1 MRTVVLRLRRPIL
14 PWSLLLLM
22 ASAPPVGT
30 ARADALSAVQTLR
43 AGGCGGTV
51 PLARPLRRSAAL
63 ERSAAEWARGTPLAA
78 AAAHN
83 GYGEPPEGVHVIS
96 PAASLLEV
104 LRRSECR
111 VLTAQSL
118 REIGLYRRGEDYW
131 LVLAGVGET
140 AAAHAALPRPTPVRP
155 AAPLPAAAVT
165 APAPLLAVRALELI
179 NEARAR
185 GARCGRRVFAP
196 APPVSLSRTLAGV
209 ALGHAAD
216 MAAHNYFEHDDLRGQ
231 SPADR
236 VRASG
241 YRESLVGEN
250 IAYGP
255 KSIEE
260 AVQGWLDSPD
270 HCENIMD
277 PRFAQMGIASASGRS
292 VRHGLYWVQLL
303 AEPRA

>member
-1 MRTVVLRLRRPIL
+1 MRPVGPRSRHLIHG
-14 PWSLLLLM
+14 SLLLLM
-22 ASAPPVGT
+22 AVTLSGT
-30 ARADALSAVQTLR
+30 ARADALAAVQTLR
-43 AGGCGGTV
+43 AGGCGGIV

-63 ERSAAEWARGTPLAA
+63 ERTAAEWAHGSTLATAA
-78 AAAHN
+78 ALN
-83 GYGEPPEGVHVIS
+83 GYGEPPESVHLIS
-96 PAASLLEV
+96 PDASLLEV

-111 VLTAQSL
+111 ILTSQSL
-118 REIGLYRRGEDYW
+118 RDIGVYHHGEDYW
-131 LVLAGVGET
+131 LVLAGVAVMPVRAFPSPGPGPRSAPAARPPAAG
-140 AAAHAALPRPTPVRP
+140 AAASAPRLAA
-155 AAPLPAAAVT
+155 
-165 APAPLLAVRALELI
+165 RALELI

-185 GARCGRRVFAP
+185 GARCGRRQFAP
-196 APPVSLSRTLAGV
+196 APPVTLSRTLDGV

-216 MAAHNYFEHDDLRGQ
+216 MAEHNYFEHQDLTGQ

-241 YRESLVGEN
+241 YRESLAGEN

-255 KSIEE
+255 NSVEE

-277 PRFAQMGIASASGRS
+277 PRFAQMGIASAAGRS
-292 VRHGLYWVQLL
+292 ARQGLYWVQLL

>member
-1 MRTVVLRLRRPIL
+1 MTL
-14 PWSLLLLM
+14 SG
-22 ASAPPVGT
+22 A
-30 ARADALSAVQTLR
+30 ARADALAAVQTLR
-43 AGGCGGTV
+43 AGGCGGIV
-51 PLARPLRRSAAL
+51 PLALPLRRSAAL
-63 ERSAAEWARGTPLAA
+63 ERAATEWAQGRTLAT
-78 AAAHN
+78 AAAHH
-83 GYGEPPEGVHVIS
+83 GYGDPPEGVHVIS
-96 PAASLLEV
+96 PDATLLEV

-111 VLTAQSL
+111 VLSSQSL
-118 REIGLYRRGEDYW
+118 HEIGIYHRGEDYW
-131 LVLAGVGET
+131 LVLAGVVEGPVRTAIPPRPAPAPGPT
-140 AAAHAALPRPTPVRP
+140 AAAAQS
-155 AAPLPAAAVT
+155 
-165 APAPLLAVRALELI
+165 APLLAARALELI

-185 GARCGRRVFAP
+185 GARCGRHEFAP
-196 APPVSLSRTLAGV
+196 APPVTLSRTLDGV

-216 MAAHNYFEHDDLRGQ
+216 MAAHNYFEHQDLTGQ

-255 KSIEE
+255 NSIEE

-277 PRFAQMGIASASGRS
+277 PRFAQIGIAAAAGRS

-303 AEPRA
+303 AEPRV

>member
-1 MRTVVLRLRRPIL
+1 MRTAVSRLHHPIL
-14 PWSLLLLM
+14 WSLLLLM
-22 ASAPPVGT
+22 ASVTLAGA
-30 ARADALSAVQTLR
+30 ARADALAAVQTLR
-43 AGGCGGTV
+43 AGGCGGIV
-51 PLARPLRRSAAL
+51 PLAQPLRRSAAL
-63 ERSAAEWARGTPLAA
+63 ERTAAEWAHGRTLAT

-83 GYGEPPEGVHVIS
+83 GYGDPPEGVHVIS
-96 PAASLLEV
+96 PDATLLEV

-111 VLTAQSL
+111 VLSTQSL
-118 REIGLYRRGEDYW
+118 REIGVYHRGEDYW
-131 LVLAGVGET
+131 LVLAGVVET
-140 AAAHAALPRPTPVRP
+140 PARAAAPPRAPLALP
-155 AAPLPAAAVT
+155 PAAAGHS
-165 APAPLLAVRALELI
+165 ARLLAARALELI

-185 GARCGRRVFAP
+185 GARCGRHEFAP
-196 APPVSLSRTLAGV
+196 APPMTLSRTLDGV

-216 MAAHNYFEHDDLRGQ
+216 MAEHNYFEHQDLTGQ

-241 YRESLVGEN
+241 YRERLVGEN

-255 KSIEE
+255 NSIEE